1 MGSFGILYCGF
12 IMTQDAFQDQSGN
25 YEYDKYQ
32 DQRYS
37 LVAYSLGLIGYL
49 QPKFELFD
57 YSSPIVLG
65 HSGLVYIVYCSQL
78 CGKSCRNG
86 RA

>member
-1 MGSFGILYCGF
+1 
-12 IMTQDAFQDQSGN
+12 MTQDAFQDQSGN

-78 CGKSCRNG
+78 CGKSCLNG